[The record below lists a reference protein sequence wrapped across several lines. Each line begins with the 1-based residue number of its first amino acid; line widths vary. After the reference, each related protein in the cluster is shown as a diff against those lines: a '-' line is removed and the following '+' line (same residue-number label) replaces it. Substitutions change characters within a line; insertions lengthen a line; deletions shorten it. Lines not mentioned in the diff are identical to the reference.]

1 MTRDEG
7 FRTADVDTG
16 LLDDPKMRALWRL
29 IDRADDVGDGYNADR
44 MARAVVTYLATVLSS
59 WRAGERV
66 IAEDAAP
73 LWDSRPD
80 ADVALVTVGLLDE
93 QHRIPA
99 HVWTSW
105 YEPAAERQQNFR
117 ASNRLGGLRAK
128 GTRTREEALALLN
141 APTVPVIVP
150 VTVATDT
157 PARPYRPVLTVPT
170 VPARPNMTA
179 DDASKNADDE
189 RAGEKAAQDEY
200 IRATGILPAPA
211 RMSHPEKAAAILAS
225 IRPQLT
231 PPEGTTP

>member
-16 LLDDPKMRALWRL
+16 LLDDPKMRALWRSL
-29 IDRADDVGDGYNADR
+29 RDPAA
-44 MARAVVTYLATVLSS
+44 MSRAVVAYLAAVLSS
-59 WRAGERV
+59 WRTGERV
-66 IAEDAAP
+66 TAEDAAP
-73 LWDSRPD
+73 LWSEPD
-80 ADVALVTVGLLDE
+80 PDVLDAMTTAGLLDAE
-93 QHRIPA
+93 HRIPA

-170 VPARPNMTA
+170 VPARPITTA

-189 RAGEKAAQDEY
+189 RAAEKADQDEY
-200 IRATGILPAPA
+200 IRSTGIVPAPA

-231 PPEGTTP
+231 PKEGTSL